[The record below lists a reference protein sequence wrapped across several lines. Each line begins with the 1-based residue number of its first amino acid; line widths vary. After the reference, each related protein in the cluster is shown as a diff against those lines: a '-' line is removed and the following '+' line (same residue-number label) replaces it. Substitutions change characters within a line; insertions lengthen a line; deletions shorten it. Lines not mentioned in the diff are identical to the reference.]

1 MTDVDRKINKLKALI
16 RNDEQKLVANMI
28 DKATFEQISG
38 ELAEKIEKLR
48 LEEENRKK
56 ELVQLKEKNT
66 KLETQLREKNVRVN
80 KLQFEHQ
87 QRSLSL
93 YPDEKDPTKVEDTK
107 KSLIEQFKK
116 SRDFYMS
123 KPFD

>member
-56 ELVQLKEKNT
+56 ELV
-66 KLETQLREKNVRVN
+66 
-80 KLQFEHQ
+80 
-87 QRSLSL
+87 
-93 YPDEKDPTKVEDTK
+93 
-107 KSLIEQFKK
+107 
-116 SRDFYMS
+116 
-123 KPFD
+123 